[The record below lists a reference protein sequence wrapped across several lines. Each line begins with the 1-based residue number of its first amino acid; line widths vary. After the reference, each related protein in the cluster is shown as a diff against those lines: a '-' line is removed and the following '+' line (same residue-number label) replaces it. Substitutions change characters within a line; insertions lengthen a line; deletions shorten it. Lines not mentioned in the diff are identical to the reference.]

1 MNGGGEGLTMKILSA
16 GSTLYGAR
24 AAVGSLLPRA
34 RIEIA
39 TDHGHLIHEAALHG
53 KSDGDIL
60 IIPED
65 MIEDLEKRGLLAD
78 GSRRRFGFTGIG
90 YAVKSGQ
97 PVPAMTDGEA
107 LARAVNGAGQLYLTS
122 APTGVHMRAWLAGV
136 GLSAALN
143 GKLRTF
149 ERATEM
155 LAALAGGDGN
165 TLAFGPTTELMAW
178 RAKGTDYGGSVP
190 PQFDLP
196 LMYAGGVLKRSAE
209 IPGAIRVLDEISGP
223 GGIQHFRQ
231 SGVL

>member
-1 MNGGGEGLTMKILSA
+1 MKILSA

-24 AAVGSLLPRA
+24 AAAADLLPRA

-39 TDHGHLIHEAALHG
+39 TDHGHLIHEAAAQG
-53 KSDGDIL
+53 KSDADIL

-78 GSRRRFGFTGIG
+78 GSRRRIGFTGIG

-97 PVPAMTDGEA
+97 PVPAIPDGDA
-107 LARAVNGAGQLYLTS
+107 LAHAVNRAGQLYLTT
-122 APTGVHMRAWLAGV
+122 APTGVHMRARLAAA
-136 GLSAALN
+136 GLSSALT

-149 ERATEM
+149 DRATEM
-155 LAALAGGDGN
+155 LAALAAGDGQA
-165 TLAFGPTTELMAW
+165 LAFGPTTELMAW
-178 RAKGTDYGGSVP
+178 RAKGTGYGGSVP
-190 PQFDLP
+190 AQFDLP
-196 LMYAGGVLKRSAE
+196 LMYAGGVLKRSADVS
-209 IPGAIRVLDEISGP
+209 GALRVLDEIAGP